1 MGAVS
6 DNAKVEA
13 LLDGILAELMHINDR
28 LAAIAKPEGKLDEI
42 KHAVEDVMIAVES
55 SSARGR

>member
-1 MGAVS
+1 MS
-6 DNAKVEA
+6 DNTEVEA
-13 LLDGILAELMHINDR
+13 LLNGILAELTQINDQ
-28 LAAIAKPEGKLDEI
+28 LAAMAKPEGKLDEI